1 MTLNFRPNA
10 HIHSHF
16 KLTSVLSGYK
26 YHVIH
31 RAFWHIKKKHYCEAG
46 IVCGA
51 KNRDPDRNG
60 TDVHR

>member
-16 KLTSVLSGYK
+16 KLMSVLSGYK

-31 RAFWHIKKKHYCEAG
+31 RAFGIQKKHYCEAG
-46 IVCGA
+46 IVCRA

>member
-16 KLTSVLSGYK
+16 KLMSVLSGYK

-31 RAFWHIKKKHYCEAG
+31 RAFGIKKNITARL
-46 IVCGA
+46 A
-51 KNRDPDRNG
+51 
-60 TDVHR
+60 

>member
-31 RAFWHIKKKHYCEAG
+31 RAFGILNKNYCEAG

>member
-31 RAFWHIKKKHYCEAG
+31 RAFWHKKKHYCEAG

-60 TDVHR
+60 TDAHR